1 MVRPAARRELVAY
14 LQQSHQ
20 VSVSRACKAT
30 GIRKSVFYYRSKKDD
45 SAIIEALSNLAE
57 QKPTRGF
64 PYYFNRLRNEGHF
77 WNHKRVKRVYNLMNL
92 NLRRKHRRRLPQ
104 RVGSALEQAPNPN
117 QTWSLDFM
125 HDTLMN
131 GRKVRILNIIDDY
144 NRQALA
150 MEVDYSHSGISV
162 CRTLERIFHDRGRPA
177 ELRSDNGPEFL
188 SAIYTDFCEK
198 HNVKI
203 RYIKPGKPMQ
213 NGFVER
219 FNRSYREDIL
229 DAYLFA
235 SIEELR
241 DLTWQFQQD
250 YNQNHPHQSLN
261 NLSPIEYLKANNH
274 L

>member
-14 LQQSHQ
+14 LQMSHQ

-30 GIRKSVFYYRSKKDD
+30 GIQKSVFYYRSTKDD
-45 SAIIEALSNLAE
+45 SSVIEALSSLVE

-64 PYYFNRLRNEGHF
+64 PYYFNRLRNAGQP
-77 WNHKRVKRVYNLMNL
+77 WNRKRVKRVYNLMNL
-92 NLRRKHRRRLPQ
+92 NLRRKHKRRLPQ
-104 RVGSALEQAPNPN
+104 RVGSALVQAPRPN
-117 QTWSLDFM
+117 QTWCLDFM

-162 CRTLERIFHDRGRPA
+162 CRTLERVFEEHGHPA

-188 SAIYTDFCEK
+188 SAVYTDFCEK
-198 HNVKI
+198 KHIGIK
-203 RYIKPGKPMQ
+203 YIKPGKPMQ

-229 DAYLFA
+229 DAYLFT

-241 DLTWQFQQD
+241 DLTWEFQQD
-250 YNQNHPHQSLN
+250 YNQHHPHQSLN
-261 NLSPIEYLKANNH
+261 NLSPIGYLKANNH

>member
-1 MVRPAARRELVAY
+1 VVRPAARREIVAY
-14 LQQSHQ
+14 LQVSHQ

-30 GIRKSVFYYRSKKDD
+30 GIRKSVYYYRSRKDD
-45 SAIIEALSNLAE
+45 SAVIDALSNLAE

-64 PYYFNRLRNEGHF
+64 PYYFNRLRNEGHT

-92 NLRRKHRRRLPQ
+92 NIRRKRRRRLPQ
-104 RVGSALEQAPNPN
+104 RVGGALEQAPRPN

-150 MEVDYSHSGISV
+150 MDVDFSHSGMSV
-162 CRTLERIFHDRGRPA
+162 CRVLERLFAEHGFPS

-188 SAIYTDFCEK
+188 SGIYTDFCEK
-198 HNVKI
+198 HQLKI

-250 YNQNHPHQSLN
+250 YNQNHPHQALN
-261 NLSPIEYLKANNH
+261 NLSPIAFLKLNNH

>member
-1 MVRPAARRELVAY
+1 VVRPAARRELVAY
-14 LQQSHQ
+14 LQMSHQ

-30 GIRKSVFYYRSKKDD
+30 GIQKSVFYYRSTKDD
-45 SAIIEALSNLAE
+45 SSVIEALSSLVE

-64 PYYFNRLRNEGHF
+64 PYSFNRLRNAGQP
-77 WNHKRVKRVYNLMNL
+77 WNRKRVKRVYNLMNL
-92 NLRRKHRRRLPQ
+92 NLRRKHKRRLPQ
-104 RVGSALEQAPNPN
+104 RVGSALVQAPRPN

-150 MEVDYSHSGISV
+150 MEVDYSHAGISV
-162 CRTLERIFHDRGRPA
+162 CRTLERIIAEHGYPA

-188 SAIYTDFCEK
+188 SAVYTDFCEK
-198 HNVKI
+198 KNIGIK
-203 RYIKPGKPMQ
+203 YIKPGKPMQ

-229 DAYLFA
+229 DAYLFT

-241 DLTWQFQQD
+241 NLTWEFQQD
-250 YNQNHPHQSLN
+250 YNQHHPHQSLN

>member
-1 MVRPAARRELVAY
+1 MVRPAARREVVAY
-14 LQQSHQ
+14 LHMSHQ
-20 VSVSRACKAT
+20 VSVSRACRAT
-30 GIRKSVFYYRSKKDD
+30 GIQKSVYYYRSRKDD
-45 SAIIEALSNLAE
+45 SGVIEALSELVE

-64 PYYFNRLRNEGHF
+64 PYYFNRLRNAGKV
-77 WNHKRVKRVYNLMNL
+77 WNRKRVKRVYNLMNL
-92 NLRRKHRRRLPQ
+92 NLRRKHKRRLPQ
-104 RVGSALEQAPNPN
+104 RVGGALEQAPKPN

-131 GRKVRILNIIDDY
+131 GRKVRILNIIDDF

-150 MEVDYSHSGISV
+150 MEVDYSHSGVSV
-162 CRTLERIFHDRGRPA
+162 CRTLEKVIAEHGYPA

-188 SAIYTDFCEK
+188 SAVYTDFCEK
-198 HNVKI
+198 NNI
-203 RYIKPGKPMQ
+203 ETRYIKPGKPMQ

-229 DAYLFA
+229 DAYLFT

-241 DLTWQFQQD
+241 DLTWEFQQD
-250 YNQNHPHQSLN
+250 YNWYHPHQSLN
-261 NLSPIEYLKANNH
+261 NQSPIDYLKANTH

>member
-14 LQQSHQ
+14 LQMSHQ

-30 GIRKSVFYYRSKKDD
+30 GIQKSVFYYRSKKDD
-45 SAIIEALSNLAE
+45 SSVIEALSSLVE

-64 PYYFNRLRNEGHF
+64 PYYFNRLRNAGQP
-77 WNHKRVKRVYNLMNL
+77 WNRKRVKRVYNLMNL
-92 NLRRKHRRRLPQ
+92 NLRRKHKRRLPQ
-104 RVGSALEQAPNPN
+104 RVGSALVQAPRPN

-162 CRTLERIFHDRGRPA
+162 CRTLERVFEEYGHPA

-188 SAIYTDFCEK
+188 SAVYTDFCEK
-198 HNVKI
+198 KNIGIK
-203 RYIKPGKPMQ
+203 YIKPGKPMQ

-229 DAYLFA
+229 DAYLF
-235 SIEELR
+235 STIEELR
-241 DLTWQFQQD
+241 DLTWEFQQD
-250 YNQNHPHQSLN
+250 YNQHHPHQSLN